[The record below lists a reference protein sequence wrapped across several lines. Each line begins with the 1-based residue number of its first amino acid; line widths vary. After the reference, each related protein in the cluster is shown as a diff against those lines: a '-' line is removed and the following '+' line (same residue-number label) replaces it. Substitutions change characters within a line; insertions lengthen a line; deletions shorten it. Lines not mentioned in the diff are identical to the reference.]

1 MKTHFTHKI
10 MTYDISH
17 PFIKRIHR
25 EWQKAT
31 AAHKSYAVKNKY
43 HQERRMTE
51 WSDVLKNID
60 TDFRGRIEIAMNDLE
75 REEAERFAMEQEEI
89 NMRKE
94 IAREKREKRRAEKE
108 HKIAVGTVRVSRR
121 RTGGS

>member
-1 MKTHFTHKI
+1 
-10 MTYDISH
+10 
-17 PFIKRIHR
+17 
-25 EWQKAT
+25 
-31 AAHKSYAVKNKY
+31 
-43 HQERRMTE
+43 MTE

-94 IAREKREKRRAEKE
+94 IAREKREKRRAEKVV
-108 HKIAVGTVRVSRR
+108 ADGTVRVSRR

>member
-1 MKTHFTHKI
+1 
-10 MTYDISH
+10 
-17 PFIKRIHR
+17 
-25 EWQKAT
+25 
-31 AAHKSYAVKNKY
+31 
-43 HQERRMTE
+43 
-51 WSDVLKNID
+51 
-60 TDFRGRIEIAMNDLE
+60 MNDLE